1 MRSEIDTR
9 DMRDIQNTSSA
20 PGGEWEAYTG
30 MSMARGSLTPPRLQ
44 ALDPDATRVLPLHTI
59 ADLRLPANLVQ
70 RRATEYAS
78 YARACGAQHSMRLW
92 RIGYEQAILALAR
105 EAAHLDR
112 TATCDALFWEERDG
126 EFWVSATFTQSKRR
140 TVH

>member
-1 MRSEIDTR
+1 MRSDMDTR
-9 DMRDIQNTSSA
+9 DMRDMQDTSPASS
-20 PGGEWEAYTG
+20 GQWDAYAS
-30 MSMARGSLTPPRLQ
+30 MSMAHGSLTPPRLQ
-44 ALDPDATRVLPLHTI
+44 ALDPDATCVLPLHTI

-70 RRATEYAS
+70 RRATEYAT

-92 RIGYEQAILALAR
+92 RTGYEQAILSLAR

-112 TATCDALFWEERDG
+112 TAACDALFWEERDG
-126 EFWVSATFTQSKRR
+126 EFWVSAIFSQSQRH